1 MTIIDSIREF
11 LSIPV
16 VGLKNEVQP
25 VMGFNYGAKNTK
37 DKIYFIILLCMV
49 DVLYILKI
57 SLKYL
62 LFGSLN

>member
-25 VMGFNYGAKNTK
+25 VMGFNYGTK
-37 DKIYFIILLCMV
+37 
-49 DVLYILKI
+49 
-57 SLKYL
+57 KYKR
-62 LFGSLN
+62 